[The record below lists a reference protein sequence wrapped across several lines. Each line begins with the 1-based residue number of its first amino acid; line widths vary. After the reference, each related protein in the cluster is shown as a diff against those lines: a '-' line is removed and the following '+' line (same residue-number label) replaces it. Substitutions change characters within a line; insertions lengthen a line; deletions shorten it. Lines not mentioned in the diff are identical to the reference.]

1 MKEGLT
7 AAFGFERKECG
18 KAEALLDGGE
28 NEMKNRKSFWGGV
41 LTGVLAVALV
51 AGGIYLG
58 YSAWMFFQY
67 SRAQNV
73 SVQENA
79 EGVSANSVATQNT
92 LNKLD
97 VIEETIEKYY
107 LEDVD
112 EQTLEDGIY
121 KGMVES
127 LGDPY
132 STYYAPDE
140 LEQIQEKTEGIYY
153 GIGAYIGID
162 TETSLPRLTG
172 IIDGTPAQE
181 SGLRAGDLIYQVDGT
196 DVQGLEL
203 EQVTSLVKGEEGTT
217 VHLTII
223 REGESDYLE
232 IDVVRRQVESPTVNQ
247 EMLDD
252 RIGYIQITEFDTVT
266 LDQFTE
272 ALAVCR
278 GKGMEGLILD
288 LRGNP
293 GGNLSTVCE
302 IARQILPEGLIV
314 YTEDKNGKRTEYSC
328 DGEHEMTEELVVLV
342 DGNSA
347 SASEILAGAIKDYG
361 IGTLVGT
368 TTFGKGIVQRI
379 ISLTDGSA
387 VKLTVSHYYTPNG
400 NNIHEVGIEPD
411 VEIAFDGD
419 AYYNDGV
426 DNQLQK
432 AIEVMNE
439 KMGAADG
446 QEETAAQETQTE

>member
-153 GIGAYIGID
+153 CIGAYIGID

-419 AYYNDGV
+419 AYYNDDV

-439 KMGAADG
+439 KLGAADG
-446 QEETAAQETQTE
+446 QEETEETAA

>member
-439 KMGAADG
+439 KLGAADG

>member
-28 NEMKNRKSFWGGV
+28 KEMKNRKSFWGGV

-419 AYYNDGV
+419 AYYNDDV

-439 KMGAADG
+439 KLGAADG
-446 QEETAAQETQTE
+446 QEETEETAA

>member
-1 MKEGLT
+1 M
-7 AAFGFERKECG
+7 R
-18 KAEALLDGGE
+18 
-28 NEMKNRKSFWGGV
+28 NRKSFWGGV
-41 LTGVLAVALV
+41 LTGILAVALL

-58 YSAWMFFQY
+58 NSAWLFY
-67 SRAQNV
+67 SRTQNV
-73 SVQENA
+73 SVQETA
-79 EGVSANSVATQNT
+79 ESVSANSVATQNT

-97 VIEETIEKYY
+97 VIEETIDKYY

-112 EQTLEDGIY
+112 EQTLENGIY

-196 DVQGLEL
+196 EVQGMEL
-203 EQVTSLVKGEEGTT
+203 EQVTSLVKGEEGTA

-439 KMGAADG
+439 KLGAADG
-446 QEETAAQETQTE
+446 QEETEETAA

>member
-1 MKEGLT
+1 M
-7 AAFGFERKECG
+7 R
-18 KAEALLDGGE
+18 
-28 NEMKNRKSFWGGV
+28 NRKSFWGGV
-41 LTGVLAVALV
+41 LTGILAVALL

-58 YSAWMFFQY
+58 NSAWLFY
-67 SRAQNV
+67 SRTQNV
-73 SVQENA
+73 SVQETA
-79 EGVSANSVATQNT
+79 ESVSANSVATQNT

-97 VIEETIEKYY
+97 VIEETIDKYY
-107 LEDVD
+107 LESVD
-112 EQTLEDGIY
+112 EQTLENGIY

-196 DVQGLEL
+196 EVQGMEL
-203 EQVTSLVKGEEGTT
+203 EQVTSLVKGEEGTA

-342 DGNSA
+342 DANSA

-439 KMGAADG
+439 KLGAADG
-446 QEETAAQETQTE
+446 QEETAAEETQTE

>member
-58 YSAWMFFQY
+58 YSAWMFFRY

-419 AYYNDGV
+419 AYYNDDV

-439 KMGAADG
+439 KLGAADG
-446 QEETAAQETQTE
+446 QEETEETAA